1 MLQFYYT
8 FGSPSTGNYSST
20 VAFEAAASRFGA
32 MQPTNALVF
41 AALPL
46 AGAAAMPNGATRSGS
61 ALRTT
66 SLTTSAAR
74 GLLAAAGSTYAQAR
88 ARSTIMTVSNTPRER
103 PGAAHVVDQL
113 PLKHQRHHRSWPPR
127 SVGLGAAQRRQCSPL

>member
-1 MLQFYYT
+1 LLQFYYT

-46 AGAAAMPNGATRSGS
+46 GRCRSDAERRD
-61 ALRTT
+61 ALR
-66 SLTTSAAR
+66 L
-74 GLLAAAGSTYAQAR
+74 
-88 ARSTIMTVSNTPRER
+88 
-103 PGAAHVVDQL
+103 GAAH
-113 PLKHQRHHRSWPPR
+113 HQPDHVRRARPAR
-127 SVGLGAAQRRQCSPL
+127 RRRQHLRPGSRSLHHHDRQQHPP